1 MNRSL
6 RRVAVVVGVVV
17 AVAVLAVVSLG
28 GVFAGSDHRARPQ
41 TTIRPPDEVRAK
53 NISEANA
60 ASFDDGY
67 EICLAAGLT
76 ALAERLDVKPATP
89 RAVARKFS
97 MGYTPALRRGP
108 YLGCLDAFLGH

>member
-1 MNRSL
+1 MWWSQLPCWRWFPWEESSP
-6 RRVAVVVGVVV
+6 A
-17 AVAVLAVVSLG
+17 
-28 GVFAGSDHRARPQ
+28 Q
-41 TTIRPPDEVRAK
+41 TTAPDRRRRSGRPIEVRAK